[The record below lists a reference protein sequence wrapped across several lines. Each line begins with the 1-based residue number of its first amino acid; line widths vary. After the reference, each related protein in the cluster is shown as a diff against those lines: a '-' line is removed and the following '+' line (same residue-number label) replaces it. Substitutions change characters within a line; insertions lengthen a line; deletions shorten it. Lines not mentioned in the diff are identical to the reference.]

1 VSSRPPDS
9 GSVFQRFQRQ
19 GLNAWVLIPSWV
31 FGFFT
36 WVTFFT
42 LGVRARR
49 RDWILTG
56 AAYAVF
62 SALAFF
68 AFGRPEVENDDTANT
83 LLGFALM
90 VAWIG
95 GAIHAGITYWI
106 SLQGVAQPARAA
118 SGRRPAR
125 RRNAAPAP
133 TSDDLGLGFGN
144 PAADYLA
151 SSQPVA
157 TPPAGTAIEA
167 PVEANTASQRTL
179 TRRLPGVTPD
189 LARRWIAERQ
199 RRGGFRDI
207 DDLATAL
214 QLQPHE
220 IVRLRPRLS
229 FAEPGPG
236 PKRRL
241 LPGRG
246 RVLDV

>member
-1 VSSRPPDS
+1 MSSRPPDS

-19 GLNAWVLIPSWV
+19 GLNAWVLIPSWF

-36 WVTFFT
+36 WVTFFV

-83 LLGFALM
+83 LLGFALL

-106 SLQGVAQPARAA
+106 SLQGREVQPARLRQQAA
-118 SGRRPAR
+118 VP
-125 RRNAAPAP
+125 PPPPP

-144 PAADYLA
+144 PTADYLA

-157 TPPAGTAIEA
+157 TPPAGTPIEA
-167 PVEANTASQRTL
+167 PVEANTATQRTL
-179 TRRLPGVTPD
+179 TRRLPGVTPE
-189 LARRWIAERQ
+189 LARRWIAERR

-214 QLQPHE
+214 DLQPHE

-229 FAEPGPG
+229 FAAPGPG